1 MWYYAESSIKPSSCE
16 LIDNLYR
23 VRRNIKQ
30 VEKEM
35 EDGTKY
41 SMYEWEESRMT
52 ENEYSQYKDIVK
64 NAGNV
69 DYLSMMTG
77 IELPDE
83 EGE

>member
-41 SMYEWEESRMT
+41 SMYEWEENRMT

>member
-23 VRRNIKQ
+23 VRKNIKQ

-52 ENEYSQYKDIVK
+52 ENEYSQYKEIVK